1 MRPRVSS
8 KGGGD
13 YLPGDSGECPFS
25 ENLLSSLSVEGSA
38 PRCPWTPRPPLCLLS
53 VCIGLTRLPPSALFA
68 EVPAD
73 QVPRS
78 EVGRVQGVREGKQ
91 THRQPAARALPA
103 ARWVSRA
110 SAPPGMPYGAG
121 CRQPAPETRRNT
133 HSPRSALPG
142 SFPSGL
148 FRKGVPQRT
157 HLAARAAAEVLVYVT
172 RVSFFSE

>member
-8 KGGGD
+8 EG
-13 YLPGDSGECPFS
+13 PFS
-25 ENLLSSLSVEGSA
+25 ENLLSSLSVEGSG
-38 PRCPWTPRPPLCLLS
+38 PRCPWTPRPLLCLLS

-78 EVGRVQGVREGKQ
+78 EVSRVQGVREGKQ

-110 SAPPGMPYGAG
+110 SAPPGGPYGAG
-121 CRQPAPETRRNT
+121 CRQPAHESGRNT

-142 SFPSGL
+142 SFPS
-148 FRKGVPQRT
+148 VPSGKVSPRDRT
-157 HLAARAAAEVLVYVT
+157 CSPHDSSSPVACTGPQSSPQPELLLRCW
-172 RVSFFSE
+172 FM